1 MQKINKAWPIY
12 KEKKEKKKT
21 DSEETQ
27 TLYSLVKDFKFAILN
42 VF

>member
-1 MQKINKAWPIY
+1 MQKINKTWPIY
-12 KEKKEKKKT
+12 KGKKKKKT

>member
-1 MQKINKAWPIY
+1 MAHIQG
-12 KEKKEKKKT
+12 KEKKKT

>member
-1 MQKINKAWPIY
+1 MAHIQGKNR
-12 KEKKEKKKT
+12 KKKT